1 MHVRRGIRDANPRP
15 ESRGDTRGLQEA
27 SGGNLP
33 NSSAFSLSLL
43 DLQEKTK
50 LGPRQDVLNR
60 LSSLTTPGD
69 SSPPWVI
76 LGDLLQ
82 S

>member
-1 MHVRRGIRDANPRP
+1 MHIRHGIRDANPRP
-15 ESRGDTRGLQEA
+15 ESPGDTRGLQEA

-33 NSSAFSLSLL
+33 NSSAFNLSLL
-43 DLQEKTK
+43 DLREKTK
-50 LGPRQDVLNR
+50 PGPRQDVLNGF
-60 LSSLTTPGD
+60 SSLTMLGD

-82 S
+82 R